1 MYLNDSDQNF
11 DLKIF
16 RPNREPFSYEGV
28 PTSRTPEVRCL
39 MPRARRCHAAAI
51 ALSAVAV
58 LCVWVPAAA
67 AEGAK
72 KKKSKPLTVVSGPR
86 DTPILGAVPC
96 PPACPPALLCGPI
109 PQASGEGL
117 TGTCE
122 RGQRAQLALAEI
134 AELQSFVQHDSE
146 RTLLAFGQLITPP
159 AVFRGR
165 PRVHSLS
172 HVQERVG
179 ASRDPPLAGVVPLEE
194 TPVRCAGAVG
204 WQLCRRPIMAGEE
217 REGDAVH
224 ELREVISR
232 KVLRCAPRGQ
242 HLAPPRV
249 RPRALRHAMR
259 RTVAGAHKCGWLSGW
274 PMI

>member
-28 PTSRTPEVRCL
+28 PTSRTAEVRCL

-122 RGQRAQLALAEI
+122 RGQRAQLAFAEI
-134 AELQSFVQHDSE
+134 AELQSFVH
-146 RTLLAFGQLITPP
+146 
-159 AVFRGR
+159 
-165 PRVHSLS
+165 
-172 HVQERVG
+172 
-179 ASRDPPLAGVVPLEE
+179 
-194 TPVRCAGAVG
+194 
-204 WQLCRRPIMAGEE
+204 
-217 REGDAVH
+217 
-224 ELREVISR
+224 
-232 KVLRCAPRGQ
+232 
-242 HLAPPRV
+242 
-249 RPRALRHAMR
+249 PRAFRHAMR
-259 RTVAGAHKCGWLSGW
+259 RTVALEHFKCGWLSGC